1 MQHPAFAAPVIR
13 DRLLQTLPGKPLDE
27 WARTTERESGMHTT
41 TAGAAAVAGAGARGR
56 WRGGEVVHECECVAL
71 LADVRV
77 LGMCC
82 SRECG
87 GLRLGWQYSRVRVG
101 DEVV

>member
-1 MQHPAFAAPVIR
+1 M
-13 DRLLQTLPGKPLDE
+13 T
-27 WARTTERESGMHTT
+27 ARVDLGTIYY
-41 TAGAAAVAGAGARGR
+41 GR
-56 WRGGEVVHECECVAL
+56 VGELGQYSRCL

>member
-1 MQHPAFAAPVIR
+1 MRSACPRPS
-13 DRLLQTLPGKPLDE
+13 GGG
-27 WARTTERESGMHTT
+27 ARVWCG
-41 TAGAAAVAGAGARGR
+41 GACVSWSACETCVGARGR